1 MGAGRRIGTA
11 AHAPPA
17 VCQSLIPSS
26 SRCHKM
32 LRQLVRRQVTLMIKP
47 GRVHSA
53 RPEPRA
59 FGWSPHKVF
68 FPKLC
73 EVVHLCPE
81 FSSFPTNLTVCA
93 CLCESVRVRLWPRP
107 PRGKKEGL
115 ISKRWVNTALL
126 FITSAARQSTLARRR
141 REPSRAQQNRPAF
154 RDNSIK
160 LNDRK
165 HPVRHGCCRAT
176 RCKTDFQ

>member
-1 MGAGRRIGTA
+1 MFPLFVCRSVLVGAGRRIETA

-32 LRQLVRRQVTLMIKP
+32 LRQLVRRRVTLMIKP
-47 GRVHSA
+47 GCVHSA

-68 FPKLC
+68 FSKLC

-81 FSSFPTNLTVCA
+81 FSSFPSNLTVCA

-107 PRGKKEGL
+107 PRGKKGGPYL
-115 ISKRWVNTALL
+115 KTVGKHCATFHHLRR
-126 FITSAARQSTLARRR
+126 AAIDFSPAPAGAEPGPTEQARIQR
-141 REPSRAQQNRPAF
+141 
-154 RDNSIK
+154 
-160 LNDRK
+160 
-165 HPVRHGCCRAT
+165 
-176 RCKTDFQ
+176 